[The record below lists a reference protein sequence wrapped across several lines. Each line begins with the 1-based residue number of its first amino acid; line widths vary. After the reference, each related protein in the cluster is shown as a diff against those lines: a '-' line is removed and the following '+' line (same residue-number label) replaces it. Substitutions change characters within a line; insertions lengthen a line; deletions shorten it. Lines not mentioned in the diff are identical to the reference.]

1 LLGEAGSVEPAF
13 FSALMIRAPENESFP
28 RTMKFGVA
36 KAPLSKAQAKDP
48 VMQTRHSSGFDQFYA
63 FLQTHETLSVLDMS
77 GASQANI
84 SFITN
89 AGHRISSDDII
100 GTMQQCFGEDFYGSQ
115 QAASTAQRF
124 LEQTLTF
131 PDDFFDAALVWDAM
145 QFLISPV
152 IDQTVA
158 QLMRVMKPGGMIL
171 AFFNANDKITK
182 IPVHNYRIQDQKT
195 LAMITRGPEQRVQ
208 YFNNRSIEKLFDKAE
223 TVKFFLTRDH
233 LREVL
238 IRK

>member
-1 LLGEAGSVEPAF
+1 
-13 FSALMIRAPENESFP
+13 
-28 RTMKFGVA
+28 MKFGVA
-36 KAPLSKAQAKDP
+36 KSPFGKGQTKEPLTL
-48 VMQTRHSSGFDQFYA
+48 TRQSSGFEQFYA
-63 FLQTHETLSVLDMS
+63 FLQARENLSVLDMS

-100 GTMQQCFGEDFYGSQ
+100 GTMQQCFGDDFFEGQ

-124 LEQTLTF
+124 VEQTLTF

-152 IDQTVA
+152 IEQTVA
-158 QLMRVMKPGGMIL
+158 QLLRVMRPGGLIL

-195 LAMITRGPEQRVQ
+195 LAMINRGPEQRCQ
-208 YFNNRSIEKLFDKAE
+208 YFNNRTIEKLFDKAE
-223 TVKFFLTRDH
+223 SVKFFLTRDH

-238 IRK
+238 VRK

>member
-1 LLGEAGSVEPAF
+1 
-13 FSALMIRAPENESFP
+13 
-28 RTMKFGVA
+28 MKFGLA
-36 KAPLSKAQAKDP
+36 KGAFGKSPPKEEPAL
-48 VMQTRHSSGFDQFYA
+48 TRQSSGFEQFYSL
-63 FLQTHETLSVLDMS
+63 LQTSENMSILDMS

-84 SFITN
+84 TFITS

-100 GTMQQCFGEDFYGSQ
+100 GTMQQCFGDDFFESQ

-131 PDDFFDAALVWDAM
+131 PDAFFDGALVWDAM
-145 QFLISPV
+145 QFLAPPV
-152 IDQTVA
+152 IEQTVA
-158 QLMRVMKPGGMIL
+158 QLLRVLKPGGIVL
-171 AFFNANDKITK
+171 AFFNANEKMK
-182 IPVHNYRIQDQKT
+182 SIPVYKYRIQDAKT
-195 LAMITRGPEQRVQ
+195 IAAIPRGGEQRCQ
-208 YFNNRSIEKLFDKAE
+208 YFNNRSIEKLFEKAN

>member
-1 LLGEAGSVEPAF
+1 
-13 FSALMIRAPENESFP
+13 
-28 RTMKFGVA
+28 MKFGLA
-36 KAPLSKAQAKDP
+36 KAPFGKSQPKEEP
-48 VMQTRHSSGFDQFYA
+48 TVTRQSSGFEQFHA
-63 FLQTHETLSVLDMS
+63 LLQNTENMSVLDMS

-84 SFITN
+84 TFITS

-100 GTMQQCFGEDFYGSQ
+100 GTMQQCFGEDFYESQ

-131 PDDFFDAALVWDAM
+131 PDGFFDGALVWDAL
-145 QFLISPV
+145 QFLTSPV
-152 IDQTVA
+152 LEQTVE
-158 QLMRVMKPGGMIL
+158 QLLRVMKPGGVVL
-171 AFFNANDKITK
+171 AFFNANEKVK
-182 IPVHNYRIQDQKT
+182 SIPVYKYRIQDPKT
-195 LAMITRGPEQRVQ
+195 IVAIPRGPAQRCQ
-208 YFNNRSIEKLFDKAE
+208 YFNNRSIEKLFQKAQ

>member
-1 LLGEAGSVEPAF
+1 MRFGAAKEHLGKTQVKESPA
-13 FSALMIRAPENESFP
+13 R
-28 RTMKFGVA
+28 
-36 KAPLSKAQAKDP
+36 
-48 VMQTRHSSGFDQFYA
+48 TRHSSGFDQFYG
-63 FLQTHETLSVLDMS
+63 FLQARESLSVLDMS

-84 SFITN
+84 SFITD

-100 GTMQQCFGEDFYGSQ
+100 GTMQQCFGEDFYDSQ

-131 PDDFFDAALVWDAM
+131 PDDFFDGALVWDAM
-145 QFLISPV
+145 QYLTSPLL
-152 IDQTVA
+152 DRTVA
-158 QLMRVMKPGGMIL
+158 QLLRVVKPGGMIL

-195 LAMITRGPEQRVQ
+195 LSMIPRGPEQRVQ
-208 YFNNRSIEKLFDKAE
+208 FFNNRSIEKLFEKAE
-223 TVKFFLTRDH
+223 SVKFFLTRDH

>member
-1 LLGEAGSVEPAF
+1 
-13 FSALMIRAPENESFP
+13 MR
-28 RTMKFGVA
+28 FGATKVPFG
-36 KAPLSKAQAKDP
+36 KGQAKEP
-48 VMQTRHSSGFDQFYA
+48 PTQTRHSSGFEQFYT
-63 FLQTHETLSVLDMS
+63 FLQAREGLSVLDMS

-100 GTMQQCFGEDFYGSQ
+100 GTMQQCFGNDFHESQ
-115 QAASTAQRF
+115 QAASSAQRF

-131 PDDFFDAALVWDAM
+131 PDEFFDGALVWDAM
-145 QFLISPV
+145 QFLIPPV

-158 QLMRVMKPGGMIL
+158 QLLRVMKPGGLIL
-171 AFFNANDKITK
+171 AFFNANDKISH

-195 LAMITRGPEQRVQ
+195 LAMVTRGTQQRCQ
-208 YFNNRSIEKLFDKAE
+208 FFNNRTIEKLFDKAE
-223 TVKFFLTRDH
+223 SLKFFLTRDH

-238 IRK
+238 VRK

>member
-1 LLGEAGSVEPAF
+1 MRFGAAKVPFGKSSAKEPLEIA
-13 FSALMIRAPENESFP
+13 R
-28 RTMKFGVA
+28 
-36 KAPLSKAQAKDP
+36 Q
-48 VMQTRHSSGFDQFYA
+48 SSGFEQFHS
-63 FLQTHETLSVLDMS
+63 FLQGRESLSVLDMS

-84 SFITN
+84 TFITN

-100 GTMQQCFGEDFYGSQ
+100 GTMQQCFGDDFYDSQ

-131 PDDFFDAALVWDAM
+131 PDDFFDGALVWDAM

-152 IDQTVA
+152 IEETVDQ
-158 QLMRVMKPGGMIL
+158 LLRVVKPGGLIL

-182 IPVHNYRIQDQKT
+182 IPVHNYRIQDHKT
-195 LAMITRGPEQRVQ
+195 LAMVTRGAEQRVQ
-208 YFNNRSIEKLFDKAE
+208 YFNNRTIEKLFRKAE
-223 TVKFFLTRDH
+223 SVKFFLTRDH

-238 IRK
+238 VRR

>member
-1 LLGEAGSVEPAF
+1 
-13 FSALMIRAPENESFP
+13 
-28 RTMKFGVA
+28 MKFGIA
-36 KAPLSKAQAKDP
+36 KAPFGKSPAKEPP
-48 VMQTRHSSGFDQFYA
+48 VQTRQSSGFEQFNAY
-63 FLQTHETLSVLDMS
+63 LQLRESLSILDMS

-84 SFITN
+84 GFITS

-100 GTMQQCFGEDFYGSQ
+100 GTMEQCFGSDFYEAQ

-131 PDDFFDAALVWDAM
+131 PDEFFDGALVWDAM
-145 QFLISPV
+145 QFLVSPV
-152 IDQTVA
+152 LDQAVT
-158 QLMRVMKPGGMIL
+158 QLLRVMKPGGLIL

-195 LAMITRGPEQRVQ
+195 LAMITRGNEQRCQ
-208 YFNNRSIEKLFDKAE
+208 FFNNRTIEKLFDKAE
-223 TVKFFLTRDH
+223 SVKFFLTRDH

-238 IRK
+238 VRK

>member
-1 LLGEAGSVEPAF
+1 
-13 FSALMIRAPENESFP
+13 
-28 RTMKFGVA
+28 MKFGLA
-36 KAPLSKAQAKDP
+36 KAAFGKSQPKEEPSI
-48 VMQTRHSSGFDQFYA
+48 TRLSSGFEQFYSI
-63 FLQTHETLSVLDMS
+63 LQTSENMSILDMS

-84 SFITN
+84 SFITG

-100 GTMQQCFGEDFYGSQ
+100 GTMQQCFGDNFFENQ

-131 PDDFFDAALVWDAM
+131 PDAFFDGALVWDAM
-145 QFLISPV
+145 QFLMSPV
-152 IDQTVA
+152 IEQTVA
-158 QLMRVMKPGGMIL
+158 QLMRVLKPGGVIL
-171 AFFNANDKITK
+171 AFFNANEKVK
-182 IPVHNYRIQDQKT
+182 SIPVYKYRIQDHKT
-195 LAMITRGPEQRVQ
+195 IVSIPRGGGEQRCQ
-208 YFNNRSIEKLFDKAE
+208 FFNNRSIEKLFEKAQ

>member
-1 LLGEAGSVEPAF
+1 
-13 FSALMIRAPENESFP
+13 
-28 RTMKFGVA
+28 MKFGAA
-36 KAPLSKAQAKDP
+36 KVPFGKGQNKEPLT
-48 VMQTRHSSGFDQFYA
+48 QTRQSSGFEQFHA
-63 FLQTHETLSVLDMS
+63 FLQARDSLSILDMS

-100 GTMQQCFGEDFYGSQ
+100 GTMEQCFGEDFYDSQ
-115 QAASTAQRF
+115 LAASMAQRF

-131 PDDFFDAALVWDAM
+131 PNDFFDAALVWDAM

-152 IDQTVA
+152 IDETVK
-158 QLMRVMKPGGMIL
+158 QLMRVMKPGGLML
-171 AFFNANDKITK
+171 AFFNADDKISK
-182 IPVHNYRIQDQKT
+182 IPVHNYRIQDHKT
-195 LAMITRGPEQRVQ
+195 LAMVTRGPEQRCQ
-208 YFNNRSIEKLFDKAE
+208 YFNNRTIEKLFDKAE

-238 IRK
+238 VRK

>member
-1 LLGEAGSVEPAF
+1 LSPSADLRLPLFRFVPAVQDF
-13 FSALMIRAPENESFP
+13 VP
-28 RTMKFGVA
+28 RLMKFGVA
-36 KAPLSKAQAKDP
+36 KVSFGKTQPKEPLTL
-48 VMQTRHSSGFDQFYA
+48 TRQSSGFEQFHA
-63 FLQTHETLSVLDMS
+63 FLQSRDNLSVLDMS

-100 GTMQQCFGEDFYGSQ
+100 GTMQQCFGEDFYDSQ

-131 PDDFFDAALVWDAM
+131 PDDFFDAALVWDAI

-152 IDQTVA
+152 IDQTII
-158 QLMRVMKPGGMIL
+158 QLLRVMKPGGLIL
-171 AFFNANDKITK
+171 AFFNANDKITR

-195 LAMITRGPEQRVQ
+195 LAMINRGPEQRCQ
-208 YFNNRSIEKLFDKAE
+208 YFNNRTIEKLFEKTE
-223 TVKFFLTRDH
+223 SVKFFLTRDH

-238 IRK
+238 VRK

>member
-1 LLGEAGSVEPAF
+1 
-13 FSALMIRAPENESFP
+13 
-28 RTMKFGVA
+28 
-36 KAPLSKAQAKDP
+36 
-48 VMQTRHSSGFDQFYA
+48 
-63 FLQTHETLSVLDMS
+63 MS

-100 GTMQQCFGEDFYGSQ
+100 GTMQQCFGEDFFYWQQ

-124 LEQTLTF
+124 LSNRRSRF

-152 IDQTVA
+152 IEQTVS
-158 QLMRVMKPGGMIL
+158 QLLRVMRPGGLIL

-195 LAMITRGPEQRVQ
+195 LAMINRGPEQRCQ
-208 YFNNRSIEKLFDKAE
+208 YFNNRTIEKLFDKAE
-223 TVKFFLTRDH
+223 SVKFFLTRDH

-238 IRK
+238 VRK